1 MSVPGLA
8 PLRVQ
13 DRGVEVAWAA
23 AGLTPAQRR
32 RSTRWGLLFAVV
44 WLTFF
49 APVVRDAW
57 ALEDRVAAWGALAV
71 VAAFLGVYLA
81 VFATMRRGIDSAGRP
96 LRGPAGL
103 AVVALL
109 TGLGVVL
116 VATVG
121 ESGAVAA
128 FFVAVVSV
136 IVLPIGGA
144 VAVVVVLSLATA
156 LLSRVPGYEA
166 WGNTWIFIVLP
177 ALSMWGVTQLMDR
190 NAALLRARA
199 ENERLVLEA
208 ERHRM
213 ARDLHD
219 ILGHSLT
226 VITVKSELAGAMLDA
241 GSPAA
246 LERARAE
253 VADLERLARDA
264 LADVRATAHGYRDV
278 SLPGELARAG
288 EALRAA
294 GIAADLP
301 GAADAVP
308 TELRELFA
316 WTVREGVTNVVRHS
330 GARRCEV
337 VLEPGRVVVRD
348 DGACSDAGAG
358 PSAVTGAGP
367 GTGTAPA
374 EDGAGLVGL
383 RERAAA
389 VGASVAA
396 RRDEHGFVLEVLA

>member
-1 MSVPGLA
+1 MAGWVGLGAVLVFVALYLVTFAVMRRELATTARRPGLA
-8 PLRVQ
+8 
-13 DRGVEVAWAA
+13 RGLAALALLSGLGVVMVVAIGPSGVA
-23 AGLTPAQRR
+23 AGYFV
-32 RSTRWGLLFAVV
+32 GVVAVV
-44 WLTFF
+44 VLPTR
-49 APVVRDAW
+49 A
-57 ALEDRVAAWGALAV
+57 ALAV
-71 VAAFLGVYLA
+71 VAVLSI
-81 VFATMRRGIDSAGRP
+81 TT
-96 LRGPAGL
+96 
-103 AVVALL
+103 ALL
-109 TGLGVVL
+109 ARLPGYGTVEGDWVGVVL
-116 VATVG
+116 
-121 ESGAVAA
+121 AA
-128 FFVAVVSV
+128 FA
-136 IVLPIGGA
+136 
-144 VAVVVVLSLATA
+144 
-156 LLSRVPGYEA
+156 
-166 WGNTWIFIVLP
+166 
-177 ALSMWGVTQLMDR
+177 MWGVTLLMER
-190 NAALLRARA
+190 NAALLRARV

-208 ERHRM
+208 ERHRT

-278 SLPGELARAG
+278 SLPAELARAA

-294 GIAADLP
+294 GIEADLP

-308 TELRELFA
+308 TRLRELFA

-337 VLEPGRVVVRD
+337 VLEASRVLVRD
-348 DGACSDAGAG
+348 DGACPGTDAGPA
-358 PSAVTGAGP
+358 AR
-367 GTGTAPA
+367 A

-396 RRDEHGFVLEVLA
+396 RRDEHGFVLEVSA